1 MDAREIKAE
10 DLLGAY
16 ATSTLTSAERRKLL
30 EAALADQGIFDALA
44 QEEAL
49 REVLEDRVFRGQV
62 IARLRELDARAPVG
76 NLRRIWAWWRQ
87 PVVIGP
93 ALVVAALACVLL
105 LRSLPDGWSP
115 SGAPPAR
122 TAPAGYDLRSKGLES
137 SSEPSGTGVA
147 FVRLLRDAR
156 RAPAGLADLDLN
168 HAGRVPAY
176 DVGDDLRIEFSVSQA
191 ASVLV
196 LVQDP
201 ADSVKLLFPNR
212 RQPSSRV
219 AARTR
224 IRIPRAGQGNRR
236 VAGPPGR
243 YSVALLVFPPGVDPL
258 SATALDQEPLAVRR
272 EYEVVP

>member
-1 MDAREIKAE
+1 MDDKEIKAE

-16 ATSTLTSAERRKLL
+16 ATSTLNPAERRKLL
-30 EAALADQGIFDALA
+30 EAALADQGIFNALA
-44 QEEAL
+44 QEETL
-49 REVLEDRVFRGQV
+49 REALEDRVFRGRV

-76 NLRRIWAWWRQ
+76 SLRRIWAWWRQ

-93 ALVVAALACVLL
+93 ALALAALACVLL
-105 LRSLPDGWSP
+105 LRSLPDGRSP
-115 SGAPPAR
+115 SGAPPVR
-122 TAPAGYDLRSKGLES
+122 TAPAGYDPQSKGLDL

-147 FVRLLRDAR
+147 LGRLLRDAR
-156 RAPAGLADLDLN
+156 RAPADLADLDLN

-176 DVGDDLRIEFSVSQA
+176 SVGDALRIEFSVSRA

-201 ADSVKLLFPNR
+201 ADSVKQLFPSR

-219 AARTR
+219 PARTR
-224 IRIPRAGQGNRR
+224 VQIPRAGQGYHR

-258 SATALDQEPLAVRR
+258 SAAVLDQDPLAVRR

>member
-1 MDAREIKAE
+1 MK
-10 DLLGAY
+10 LGG
-16 ATSTLTSAERRKLL
+16 KLG
-30 EAALADQGIFDALA
+30 LADQGIFDALA
-44 QEEAL
+44 QEETL
-49 REVLEDRVFRGQV
+49 REALEDRVFRGRV

-76 NLRRIWAWWRQ
+76 SLRRIWAWWRQ

-93 ALVVAALACVLL
+93 ALVLTALACVLL

-115 SGAPPAR
+115 SGAQPVR
-122 TAPAGYDLRSKGLES
+122 TAPTGYDLQPKGLDL

-147 FVRLLRDAR
+147 FGRLLRDAR

-176 DVGDDLRIEFSVSQA
+176 GVGDALRIEFSVSRA

-224 IRIPRAGQGNRR
+224 VQIPRAGQGYHR
-236 VAGPPGR
+236 VAGPLGR
-243 YSVALLVFPPGVDPL
+243 YRVALLVFPPGVDPL